1 MLRAI
6 FESST
11 DFAIFAVNRKG
22 TVISWNVGA
31 ERLTGFAETEIIGRD
46 GDIIFTP
53 EDRAAGAP
61 EQERQ
66 TARAVGRAED
76 DRWHQRK
83 NGSRFWSSG
92 LLMPLRDNVEG
103 FVKILRDRTAH
114 HRVEQELRES
124 EARFRMLATSIPQL
138 VFRSRNTGER
148 TWGSPQWEV
157 FTGLSDPASRD
168 FGWLDAIHP
177 EDRDATVT
185 GWRLAQR
192 TGDYHVEHR
201 VRRATDGEYRWHQTR
216 ATPVQAGGAVG
227 DEWVG
232 TSTDIH
238 ELRGL
243 QERQQVLLAELHH
256 RTRNL
261 LALVQAIASQILR
274 SRPSLEA
281 FAAQFKDRL
290 RALSRV
296 QGLLARTDRK
306 TIDLRSILDAEL
318 AAHEEDHGSEQRSK
332 MQVAGPSVQ
341 LPPSSAQT
349 LALAVHELAT
359 NAAKYGA
366 LSQPDGQLQVT
377 WRLEDQADKCCL
389 ILDWRESG
397 VTMPAEKVP
406 KRKGYGS
413 ELIERALP
421 YQLKAKTR
429 LDFGEDGVRCLI
441 AVPIAPAEEDTVHG

>member
-1 MLRAI
+1 
-6 FESST
+6 
-11 DFAIFAVNRKG
+11 
-22 TVISWNVGA
+22 
-31 ERLTGFAETEIIGRD
+31 
-46 GDIIFTP
+46 
-53 EDRAAGAP
+53 
-61 EQERQ
+61 
-66 TARAVGRAED
+66 
-76 DRWHQRK
+76 
-83 NGSRFWSSG
+83 
-92 LLMPLRDNVEG
+92 
-103 FVKILRDRTAH
+103 
-114 HRVEQELRES
+114 
-124 EARFRMLATSIPQL
+124 
-138 VFRSRNTGER
+138 
-148 TWGSPQWEV
+148 V
-157 FTGLSDPASRD
+157 FTGLSDPASRE
-168 FGWLDAIHP
+168 FGWLEAIHP
-177 EDRDATVT
+177 DDREATVA
-185 GWRLAQR
+185 GWRTAQR

-201 VRRATDGEYRWHQTR
+201 IRRVTDGEYRWHQTR
-216 ATPVQAGGAVG
+216 ATPVQAGGTLG

-232 TSTDIH
+232 TSADIH

-243 QERQQVLLAELHH
+243 QERQQVLLAELQH

-332 MQVAGPSVQ
+332 MHVEGPSVQ
-341 LPPSSAQT
+341 LPPSAAQT

-429 LDFGEDGVRCLI
+429 LDFGEDGVRCSI